1 MVAGLETFKTFFA
14 DFKDCYV
21 LIGGSACDVYFAE
34 QDIPFRVTHDL
45 DMILCVE
52 ALTPAFFDRFW
63 QFVRE
68 GGYQH
73 RQKSDGHRQFYRFTS
88 PTAKGYPAML
98 ELFSRKADFL
108 PESFSGHLTPI
119 PANEESSSLSG
130 ILLDRDY
137 YDFVMANRHEVDGVT
152 ILNPIALIILKAIAW
167 LDLTIKKEAG
177 DRHAYSKDIS
187 KHKNDIARIVTT
199 IPVRDYGL
207 PDVIKIKMREFMA
220 KYSQVE
226 LDVSALGVSVAADEV
241 RNRLR
246 ECFGLQELAEP

>member
-167 LDLTIKKEAG
+167 LDLTIKKEVG

>member
-21 LIGGSACDVYFAE
+21 LIGGSACDVYFTE

-52 ALTPAFFDRFW
+52 ALTPAFFRRFW

-68 GGYQH
+68 GGYRHQ
-73 RQKSDGHRQFYRFTS
+73 QKADGNRQFYRFTA
-88 PTAKGYPAML
+88 PTVQGYPAML

-108 PESFSGHLTPI
+108 PEEFSGHLTPI
-119 PANEESSSLSG
+119 PADEESSSLSG

-152 ILNPIALIILKAIAW
+152 ILNPIALIVLKAIAW
-167 LDLTIKKEAG
+167 LDLTLKKEAG

-187 KHKNDIARIVTT
+187 KHKNDIARIATT
-199 IPVRDYGL
+199 IPIRDYGL
-207 PDVIKIKMREFMA
+207 PNAIKNKMQEFIA
-220 KYSQVE
+220 RYSQVE
-226 LDVSALGVSVAADEV
+226 IDVSALGVPISADEI
-241 RNRLR
+241 RIRLY
-246 ECFGLQELAEP
+246 ECFGLRELGEP